1 MQVNNED
8 VRKKPHTELVK
19 LIGSLESEVCLKVVH
34 VPKFKILSFEAK
46 KFRTEKKKAE
56 EQQISEDKSPSG
68 DKVRFWILI
77 FVRYYF
83 HYHWKYS
90 DILLYSWPPCT
101 DAETNVLEDD
111 NSWYHFY
118 PIQGTLYSQRGYKFN
133 IQLYNYISIADGL
146 TTLDYLKMK
155 DIFAQGALKLGR

>member
-68 DKVRFWILI
+68 DKVRF
-77 FVRYYF
+77 
-83 HYHWKYS
+83 
-90 DILLYSWPPCT
+90 
-101 DAETNVLEDD
+101 
-111 NSWYHFY
+111 
-118 PIQGTLYSQRGYKFN
+118 
-133 IQLYNYISIADGL
+133 
-146 TTLDYLKMK
+146 
-155 DIFAQGALKLGR
+155 